1 MEARAEP
8 SLWAV
13 MAAPEM
19 AVAHQEQLADLA
31 MVALAQ
37 VERTMLPVAAAVAA
51 ITAAA
56 AAAVH
61 HPEVV

>member
-1 MEARAEP
+1 
-8 SLWAV
+8 

-31 MVALAQ
+31 MVAPAQ